1 LAEERG
7 GAERSRFYALR
18 VTQGQEYNVAHL
30 LYRRATSGNYKVYS
44 ILVVPVLRGM
54 VFIESEA
61 LYEAQRLA
69 YGLKH
74 IRGVIRGAVSLAEM
88 EKMLKPKPLVEQVN
102 IGDIVEII
110 RGPFTGMR
118 GKIVGVDKSRNEVK
132 VELAEAVFVLPV
144 TISAEDLKVIKKA
157 GEEQH

>member
-1 LAEERG
+1 MLAEEKKV
-7 GAERSRFYALR
+7 ELSRFYALR
-18 VTQGQEYNVAHL
+18 VTQGQEYNVAYL

-44 ILVVPVLRGM
+44 ILVVPALKGL
-54 VFIESEA
+54 VFVESDA

-74 IRGVIRGAVSLAEM
+74 VRGVIGGAVSLAEM
-88 EKMLKPKPLVEQVN
+88 EKMLKPKPLVEQLNV
-102 IGDIVEII
+102 GDLVEII

-118 GKIVGVDKSRNEVK
+118 GKIVGIDKSRNEVK

-157 GEEQH
+157 EEES